1 MSIFLNRKSVR
12 NYDENFKIPRNE
24 LNEMLELALRAP
36 SSMNLQPTR
45 MIVVE
50 SKEAKDKIRPHMFGN
65 ILQLDTSSAFII
77 LATDLNKFET
87 GIKVFNDSEHLGF
100 LSKEVADRQRSII
113 IERNEKYSKEKIINE
128 GHLDAGLLAM
138 QLMLVAKEYGYDTCP
153 IAGFNKKTI
162 LSALNINDENLQPVL
177 IVSLGRAKEAGYDSY
192 RIGLDDAVKYY

>member
-1 MSIFLNRKSVR
+1 MSLFLNRKSVR

-50 SKEAKDKIRPHMFGN
+50 SKEAKEKIKPHMFGN

-77 LATDLNKFET
+77 IATDLNKFET
-87 GIKVFNDSEHLGF
+87 GIKVFSDSEHLGF
-100 LSKEVADRQRSII
+100 LPKEVANRQKDII
-113 IERNEKYSKEKIINE
+113 KERNNNYNKARILNE
-128 GHLDAGLLAM
+128 GYLDGGLLAM

-153 IAGFNKKTI
+153 IAGFNKQTI
-162 LSALNINDENLQPVL
+162 LSALNIEDENLQPIL
-177 IVSLGRAKEAGYDSY
+177 IVSLGKAKDAGYDSY
-192 RIGLDDAVKYY
+192 RISLDDAVKYY

>member
-12 NYDENFKIPRNE
+12 NYDENFKIPKEE
-24 LNEMLELALRAP
+24 LNEILNLALRAP

-50 SKEAKDKIRPHMFGN
+50 SKEAKEKIKPHMLGN

-77 LATDLNKFET
+77 IATDLNKFKK

-100 LSKEVADRQRSII
+100 LPKEVADRQKSII
-113 IERNEKYSKEKIINE
+113 IERDEKYSKNKIINE

-162 LSALNINDENLQPVL
+162 LSALDINDKNLLPVL
-177 IVSLGRAKEAGYDSY
+177 IVSLGKAKEPGYNSY
-192 RIGLDDAVKYY
+192 RISLDDAVKFY